1 MDVFI
6 QMVSSVGF
14 PIAMCAYTMYTM
26 QKMNEQHREEVAKLS
41 ETIDNNTQAIND
53 LALKLKEEN

>member
-14 PIAMCAYTMYTM
+14 PIAMCVYTMYTM

>member
-14 PIAMCAYTMYTM
+14 PIAMCVYTMYTM

-53 LALKLKEEN
+53 LALKLKEGK